1 MKISESI
8 KTLRAAAIVMFV
20 TVASGAEF
28 MANAADPLPNDSLIS
43 ITGDINA
50 AGHVR
55 VSQPEALTARLSS
68 RKQASTAAETSGETT
83 GDVSRIEIATG
94 RRHASS
100 VRTGYRI
107 QVFDDNNPRTARQSA
122 SSVKSR
128 IENSFPAYRA
138 YVTFNSP
145 YWRVKAGDF
154 RSRAEAESAMAEI
167 KKAFPE
173 LKAYIR
179 IVRDRVNIYD

>member
-1 MKISESI
+1 MNISESKI
-8 KTLRAAAIVMFV
+8 RLRVTAFVIIVTGFCGAKFA
-20 TVASGAEF
+20 THATEPGASDSVVNITAE
-28 MANAADPLPNDSLIS
+28 
-43 ITGDINA
+43 INA

-55 VSQPEALTARLSS
+55 LSQPESLTARLSS
-68 RKQASTAAETSGETT
+68 RKTFPGDTETSGETT
-83 GDVSRIEIATG
+83 GDASRNENNVG

-100 VRTGYRI
+100 VRAGYRI

-128 IENSFPAYRA
+128 IESSFPAYRA

>member
-1 MKISESI
+1 MRISESI
-8 KTLRAAAIVMFV
+8 KTLRAAAIVIFF
-20 TVASGAEF
+20 TAATGAEF
-28 MANAADPLPNDSLIS
+28 MTNANEPQPSDSVIS
-43 ITGDINA
+43 ITAEINA

-55 VSQPEALTARLSS
+55 VSQPEALTARVSS
-68 RKQASTAAETSGETT
+68 RKTVSEESTVTGEMPGDASKVETAAS
-83 GDVSRIEIATG
+83 
-94 RRHASS
+94 RRHASA

-128 IENSFPAYRA
+128 IEGAFPAYRA